1 VRFGSF
7 AVIVSTAF
15 MLQACA
21 RDTWD
26 ESRPGASAGGTG
38 VLTDG
43 TLAERPEITG
53 ATDETPAFTQHGIRA
68 PYGSAGE
75 DAAYEFGRGY
85 KIGSGDRLSIRVIG
99 EPELTNEYAVDGS
112 GNISFPYLKSVEAGG
127 RTAPEVQAMIAH
139 RLKQGLLRNPHVSV
153 QVASLRPFYILG
165 EVTTAGSFPYQE
177 GMTVQNAIAIAGGY
191 SARADQTDV
200 MVSRKTAK
208 GTNTYQVPVTTQ
220 LYPGD
225 VVYVRERWF

>member
-1 VRFGSF
+1 VRLGSF
-7 AVIVSTAF
+7 AFIVTAT
-15 MLQACA
+15 LLLTGCV

-26 ESRPGASAGGTG
+26 QSRPGASSGGTG

-53 ATDETPAFTQHGIRA
+53 ATDETPAFTEHGIRA

-75 DAAYEFGRGY
+75 DASYEFGRGY
-85 KIGSGDRLSIRVIG
+85 KIGSGDKLSIRVIG
-99 EPELTNEYAVDGS
+99 EPELTNEYAVDGA

-127 RTAPEVQAMIAH
+127 RTAPEVQAMITH
-139 RLKQGLLRNPHVSV
+139 ELKRSLLRNPQVSV

-165 EVTTAGSFPYQE
+165 EVTAAGSFPYQE
-177 GMTVQNAIAIAGGY
+177 GMTAQNAIAIAGGY

-200 MVSRKTAK
+200 MLSRKTAK

-220 LYPGD
+220 LFPGD